1 MKKSGLIKMIIFLL
15 GTISGQG
22 LWAQDGGPGTVPALP
37 DFNLETKDGFNIITF
52 YNTYESGVKVITV
65 LRSADSNVNFTTIGT
80 IPQTKKGNAV
90 YVDPNPMVGK
100 NWYQV
105 SMEFVSG
112 VDFKSNLRSIEVDSA
127 MIKQQKT
134 VVSVEALQQAANKA
148 LEESK
153 PVAAVVEQQ
162 TQQLSYPRSRYVFT
176 NPFTGNIN
184 IELADA
190 LSTSYKVEF
199 FNSDKKKV
207 ITVPRV
213 NEKTVIL
220 DKRNF
225 NTAGLY
231 SFKLYKNG
239 AILEEGYISVY

>member
-1 MKKSGLIKMIIFLL
+1 MKKLNSIQLLIAFFTFGVSNIV
-15 GTISGQG
+15 
-22 LWAQDGGPGTVPALP
+22 WAQEGQPTGVPALP
-37 DFNLETKDGFNIITF
+37 DFNIETKEGFNIITF
-52 YNTYESGVKVITV
+52 YNAYENGLKLITV

-80 IPQTKKGNAV
+80 VPQTKKGNAV
-90 YVDPNPMVGK
+90 YVDTRPMVGK

-105 SMEFVSG
+105 RVEFTSG
-112 VDFKSNLRSIEVDSA
+112 VDFKSNLRYIEVDSA
-127 MIKQQKT
+127 MIKQQKA
-134 VVSVEALQQAANKA
+134 VVSTEELQKAANKA

-153 PVAAVVEQQ
+153 SVVAVVEQQ
-162 TQQLSYPRSRYVFT
+162 SQQLSYPKSRFVFT

-184 IELADA
+184 IELSDA
-190 LSTSYKVEF
+190 LSTGYKIEF
-199 FNSDKKKV
+199 FDSNKKKI

-225 NTAGLY
+225 NQPGLY

-239 AILEEGYISVY
+239 SIFEEGFVSVY